1 MRVQLVPDEDPTQV
15 LPEDLPAEAEED
27 LRVVEEVVVDLP
39 VVEEVVAEDLTKVE
53 DRVPWE
59 TTTILVPEEM
69 C

>member
-1 MRVQLVPDEDPTQV
+1 
-15 LPEDLPAEAEED
+15 
-27 LRVVEEVVVDLP
+27 VVVDLP